1 MLPGFFGVFGFDELF
16 QAGQTDAPEAA
27 VVVEPVVYGAERFG
41 IELVDAVAAFAMLV
55 HEVGA
60 AQQAKMFRD
69 RGTGDGESSGDF
81 SGGLA
86 APAKEIEDGAAGR
99 IGQGLEGGFGGICN
113 RTVTHNA

>member
-1 MLPGFFGVFGFDELF
+1 VLPGFFGVFGFDELF

-27 VVVEPVVYGAERFG
+27 VLVEPVVYGAERFG

-55 HEVGA
+55 HKVGA
-60 AQQAKMFRD
+60 TQQAKVLGD
-69 RGTGDGESSGDF
+69 GGTGNREGSGDF

-86 APAKEIEDGAAGR
+86 APAQQVEDGAASR

-113 RTVTHNA
+113 RTVTHDA